1 MRLFPLLAESKMIRS
16 RKQGWEWK
24 QKDLQYIIQGDQVQ
38 PRPGLTKDNHKEVR
52 ETDPSLYSYIGW
64 FST

>member
-24 QKDLQYIIQGDQVQ
+24 QEDLQCIIQGDQVK
-38 PRPGLTKDNHKEVR
+38 PRPGLTKDNHQGSQGNRSK
-52 ETDPSLYSYIGW
+52 
-64 FST
+64 